1 MRFRFDSSQQWLNI
15 EPNLIFLSELYIPLF
30 NYYVGYQHSINSP
43 SAGYNLDNEVR
54 WLGSYGL
61 SDPNDS
67 YLLLYKTKYD

>member
-43 SAGYNLDNEVR
+43 SAGDNLDNEVR
-54 WLGSYGL
+54 
-61 SDPNDS
+61 
-67 YLLLYKTKYD
+67 